1 MSKRKTDSTRPD
13 KENPTWSPADFAKA
27 QRVEDIPALAHLSKR
42 KPGQRGPQKA
52 PTKVPVTIRLD
63 ANVVDAYKATGEG
76 WQSRM
81 NDALGIA
88 AKHLK
93 R

>member
-1 MSKRKTDSTRPD
+1 
-13 KENPTWSPADFAKA
+13 
-27 QRVEDIPALAHLSKR
+27 
-42 KPGQRGPQKA
+42 
-52 PTKVPVTIRLD
+52 VPVTIRLD